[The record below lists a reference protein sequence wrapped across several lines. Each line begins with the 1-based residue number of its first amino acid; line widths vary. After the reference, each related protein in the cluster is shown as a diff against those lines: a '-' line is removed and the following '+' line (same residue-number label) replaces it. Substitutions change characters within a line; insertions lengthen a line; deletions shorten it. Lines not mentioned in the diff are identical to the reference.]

1 MNEKTRRIER
11 RHFLAA
17 AIPALPLGLS
27 VVSAQESTVEIS
39 TPPKRVLR
47 LAHFCDVHVQP
58 EKRAAQGFA
67 AALAHA
73 QEASEAAVV
82 VTTTPENVHAQEVRG
97 GW

>member
-1 MNEKTRRIER
+1 MITKYLDGMNEQTRRIER

-27 VVSAQESTVEIS
+27 VASAQDS
-39 TPPKRVLR
+39 TPALTTSPKRVLR

-73 QEASEAAVV
+73 QE
-82 VTTTPENVHAQEVRG
+82 HHRFCF
-97 GW
+97 